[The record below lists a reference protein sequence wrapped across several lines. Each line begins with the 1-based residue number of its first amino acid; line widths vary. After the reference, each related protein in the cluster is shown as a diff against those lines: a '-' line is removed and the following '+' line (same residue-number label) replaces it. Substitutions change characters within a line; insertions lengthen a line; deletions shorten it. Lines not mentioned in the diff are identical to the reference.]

1 MHGGLSA
8 AIDRG
13 LADLIVVWARR
24 RWPALRFVPARWLRP
39 AVAPT
44 AVRLRRSLCGAV
56 LVAAMPVGIVFGVLL
71 WA

>member
-1 MHGGLSA
+1 MHSGLSA
-8 AIDRG
+8 ALDRR
-13 LADLIVVWARR
+13 LADLIVVWSRR

-44 AVRLRRSLCGAV
+44 AVRLRRFLCGAV
-56 LVAAMPVGIVFGVLL
+56 LVATMPAGIVVGVLI

>member
-1 MHGGLSA
+1 MHSGLSA
-8 AIDRG
+8 AIDGR

-39 AVAPT
+39 AVTPT
-44 AVRLRRSLCGAV
+44 AMRLRRSLCGAV
-56 LVAAMPVGIVFGVLL
+56 LVAAMPVGIVCGVLF

>member
-1 MHGGLSA
+1 MQAGLSA
-8 AIDRG
+8 AIDRR

-24 RWPALRFVPARWLRP
+24 RWPALRFVPDRWLRS

-44 AVRLRRSLCGAV
+44 TVRLRRCLCGAV
-56 LVAAMPVGIVFGVLL
+56 LIAAMPVGIGFGVWF